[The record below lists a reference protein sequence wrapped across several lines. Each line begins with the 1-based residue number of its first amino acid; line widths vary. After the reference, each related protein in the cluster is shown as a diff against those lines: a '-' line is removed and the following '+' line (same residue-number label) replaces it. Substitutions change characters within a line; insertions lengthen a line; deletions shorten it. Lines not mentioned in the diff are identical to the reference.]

1 MGQPFLKIGLTF
13 ATLQAFGNWQV
24 GKFTYRLCY
33 NRNSIFQ
40 KISITI
46 VCASSFRNL
55 YICIILETSSL
66 ELLLGGVG
74 GGGGGGGWG
83 GSFFNDKFRIVW
95 KTDFR
100 FYLLGALGS
109 LIKRD
114 SAIFEK
120 KSSKVFAIIFL
131 SNVWNMYCMKC
142 I

>member
-40 KISITI
+40 KFSITI
-46 VCASSFRNL
+46 VCASSFQSL

-66 ELLLGGVG
+66 EVSLGGVG
-74 GGGGGGGWG
+74 GEGG

-95 KTDFR
+95 KTDFK
-100 FYLLGALGS
+100 FYLLGALGN

-120 KSSKVFAIIFL
+120 KFMKVFAIIFL
-131 SNVWNMYCMKC
+131 SNVWNMYCMKW

>member
-40 KISITI
+40 KFSITI

-74 GGGGGGGWG
+74 GGG
-83 GSFFNDKFRIVW
+83 SFFNDKFRIVW
-95 KTDFR
+95 KTDFK

-120 KSSKVFAIIFL
+120 KSLKVFAITFL